1 MPAQGPASEFGGKVQ
16 RNGIQPP
23 VTPLG
28 HKGHQPTASEKLS
41 LIYRTGQEEDST
53 LDADGGLAMTG
64 LLPESELPVRTH
76 PRVVEDA

>member
-1 MPAQGPASEFGGKVQ
+1 MPAPGPASEFGGKVQ

-23 VTPLG
+23 VTPNG

-41 LIYRTGQEEDST
+41 LLYRTGTEDST
-53 LDADGGLAMTG
+53 ADPDGGLAMTG

-76 PRVVEDA
+76 PRVVESA